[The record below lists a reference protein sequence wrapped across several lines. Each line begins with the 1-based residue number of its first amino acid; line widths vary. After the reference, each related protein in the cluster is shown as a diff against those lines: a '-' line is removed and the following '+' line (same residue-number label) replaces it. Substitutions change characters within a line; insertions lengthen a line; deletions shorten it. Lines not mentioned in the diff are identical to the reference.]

1 MTEHPVYL
9 TQRDLA
15 ARFRLSVRT
24 IERWRADDY
33 GPAWITIGR
42 SIRYSVS
49 DVLAWEAGQRSA
61 RSPGASEIDAK
72 TPQ

>member
-1 MTEHPVYL
+1 MAEHPVYL

-15 ARFRLSVRT
+15 ARLRLSVRT
-24 IERWRADDY
+24 IERWRAAKN

-42 SIRYSVS
+42 SIRSRMS

-61 RSPGASEIDAK
+61 RSPGANEIDAK